1 CNEDRPPDRICKRHL
16 HRWWCATARAVA
28 SPPFRVQF
36 GGDKLLGRKPNCLW
50 AEIDHVRRAM
60 GLPKKRLRCTWVKIS
75 CNERHA
81 DPTERD
87 SRCLPSATTKRIGL
101 RPTASASGG
110 RPSLGHTTKI
120 NAVSSAHATTNELM
134 ILNVS
139 VG

>member
-1 CNEDRPPDRICKRHL
+1 
-16 HRWWCATARAVA
+16 
-28 SPPFRVQF
+28 
-36 GGDKLLGRKPNCLW
+36 
-50 AEIDHVRRAM
+50 M

-120 NAVSSAHATTNELM
+120 NAVSSAHTTTNELM